1 MRIHILGHLR
11 SDWRRIN
18 KKAVKIGAVITL
30 MCGVFSSI
38 LTYLLGGRSRF
49 YNYINLPL
57 WAPPRFIFPIIWT
70 AIYIIIGGATG
81 AVFCGR
87 DGFREADKYKGLLL
101 FVVMMIF
108 NVIWSPLFFAA
119 FAYFFAF
126 LDIIILI
133 TLTVFIIKF
142 YSRIYYISAAAMIIY
157 LIWLSY
163 ALLLNCG
170 IMLAN

>member
-1 MRIHILGHLR
+1 MRINILRHIK

-18 KKAVKIGAVITL
+18 KRAVKIGAVITL
-30 MCGVFSSI
+30 VCGIFSSV

-57 WAPPRFIFPIIWT
+57 WAPPRFIFPVIWT

-81 AVFCGR
+81 AVLCGR

-119 FAYFFAF
+119 FAFFLAF
-126 LDIIILI
+126 LDIIIMI
-133 TLTVFIIKF
+133 ILTVFIIKF
-142 YSRIYYISAAAMIIY
+142 YSRIYFISAAAMTLYIIW
-157 LIWLSY
+157 ISY
-163 ALLLNCG
+163 ALLLNFS
-170 IMLAN
+170 IMLTN